1 MDMSGNQAAM
11 AANGKKEEN
20 IKDFEQSEQAIKK
33 QEKGQ
38 STVKEYVYNVSAA
51 VSNAILV
58 TLGMG
63 LLLQTIAGFI
73 HWGPM
78 VQMGAVTKV
87 ILPAAFGAAIASQ
100 MKTNTMVMFS
110 AMAASTVGANAVFF
124 TTTPMVLKTMTG
136 FSSAQVAGSAVMTT
150 GQPISAVLAGIVA
163 VLFGKWLSGKTPL
176 DMIIVPAAT
185 TIVGTVAGYYLAI
198 VTTPFLVWVG
208 HGIASMVAVNP
219 IIGTAVVAMAFG
231 AMTMT
236 PASAAALA
244 VAIGATGIT
253 SADAA
258 GAILVGTTAVFV
270 SYPAM
275 SWQENKIGATIA
287 QGIVTPK
294 IQFPNV
300 IKNPMILI
308 PPMIGAAIAAPIA
321 TMVFHITVP
330 FTMAGIGFNSFI
342 VPLALFG
349 KSVASFA
356 AYMGVAVIIPVVIS
370 FFTYW
375 AMRKMNW
382 IKAGQTHLDM
392 I

>member
-1 MDMSGNQAAM
+1 M
-11 AANGKKEEN
+11 AASSDK
-20 IKDFEQSEQAIKK
+20 QS
-33 QEKGQ
+33 
-38 STVKEYVYNVSAA
+38 VKEMVYGVSAA

-63 LLLQTIAGFI
+63 LLLQTIAGLI
-73 HWGPM
+73 HFGPM

-124 TTTPMVLKTMTG
+124 TDSPMKLATMTG
-136 FSSAQVAGSAVMTT
+136 FTSQQATGAAVMTT
-150 GQPISAVLAGIVA
+150 GQPISAVLAGLVA

-176 DMIIVPAAT
+176 DMIIVPALT
-185 TIVGTVAGYYLAI
+185 TIVGTMAGYYLAI
-198 VTTPFLVWVG
+198 VTTPFLVWLG
-208 HGIASMVAVNP
+208 HAIAASVLVNP
-219 IIGTAVVAMAFG
+219 IIGTAIVAMAFG

-258 GAILVGTTAVFV
+258 GAILIGTTAVFV
-270 SYPAM
+270 SYPAI
-275 SWQENKIGATIA
+275 SFHENKIGATIA

-294 IQFPNV
+294 IQFPNIV
-300 IKNPMILI
+300 KNPLLLI
-308 PPMIGAAIAAPIA
+308 PPMIGAAVAAPIA
-321 TMVFHITVP
+321 TVGFHVTVP
-330 FTMAGIGFNSFI
+330 FTIAGIGFNSLI
-342 VPLALFG
+342 VPIALFG
-349 KSVASFA
+349 KDMAMFI
-356 AYMGVAVIIPVVIS
+356 AYMIFGVALPVVIS
-370 FFTYW
+370 FIVYW
-375 AMRKMNW
+375 AMRKVGW